1 MTDQKL
7 SGKLVAILVENGFE
21 QVELTSPRDA
31 LERQGAHTRII
42 SPQNEHVRAWEHT
55 DWGDTFTVD
64 VPVGDADPN
73 HYDAL
78 VLPGGVMNPDKLRMN
93 PQALAFV
100 RAFFDQHKPVAVI
113 CHGPWTLIDAGV
125 VQGRTITSYPSLR
138 RDLHNAG
145 AHWVDQE
152 VVEDGNLI
160 SSRRPNDLPAFNA
173 ALLAMLERGGGTLE
187 RQVSEAPR
195 SSFSAGAGV
204 ENTGYDSPPYETR
217 WLGNDEY
224 YRRERGGE

>member
-7 SGKLVAILVENGFE
+7 NGKLVAILVDNGFE
-21 QVELTSPRDA
+21 QIELASPRDA
-31 LERQGAHTRII
+31 LEQQGAHTRIV
-42 SPQNEHVRAWEHT
+42 SPQTEHVRAWEHT

-64 VPVGDADPN
+64 VPVGDADPD

-78 VLPGGVMNPDKLRMN
+78 ILPGGVMNPDKLRIN

-100 RAFFDQHKPVAVI
+100 RAFFDQHKPVAAI
-113 CHGPWTLIDAGV
+113 CHGAWTLIDAGV
-125 VQGRTITSYPSLR
+125 VRGRTLTSYPSLR

-145 AHWVDQE
+145 AHWIDHE

-160 SSRRPNDLPAFNA
+160 SSRRPADLPAFNA
-173 ALLAMLERGGGTLE
+173 ALLAMLEQGVTLE
-187 RQVSEAPR
+187 RQVSEAPH
-195 SSFSAGAGV
+195 SSFSTGGGA

-217 WLGNDEY
+217 TLGNREY
-224 YRRERGGE
+224 YRQEYGEK